1 MKKIISLLVL
11 TILILPTIAKA
22 ETSITEKFRPFL
34 ISVLGEERT
43 QKLIGK
49 DPTAPEVA
57 MPQIPVVDKSATSL
71 KVYQKAADINKVNP
85 EIEAKFNYAYILE
98 VFKATRQQEPNENDI
113 AKTMNIL
120 SQGGTRSG
128 VYRSLVLDETYGGM
142 ENWPRPVKKNSAEE
156 AILLFKKFVNKEY
169 KLKNFE
175 GMNIFTLKR
184 ILTENFLEVADAFEN
199 RADLEAWYAVFSS
212 EVAKKYPTMWQNE
225 TRKNTSAL
233 FHQEWASKVPAEH
246 IKSELI
252 IKLHTIFNTIN

>member
-1 MKKIISLLVL
+1 MKKFISIFVL
-11 TILILPTIAKA
+11 TILMIPTIASA

-34 ISVLGEERT
+34 VSVLGAERT

-49 DPTAPEVA
+49 DPNVSEVT
-57 MPQIPVVDKSATSL
+57 MPVIPLVDKSATSL
-71 KVYQKAADINKVNP
+71 KVYQKAADVNKVDP
-85 EIEAKFNYAYILE
+85 EVEAKFNYAYILE

-128 VYRSLVLDETYGGM
+128 VYRSLVLDATYGGM
-142 ENWPRPVKKNSAEE
+142 ENWPRPVKKTSAEE
-156 AILLFKKFVNKEY
+156 AISLFKTFINKEY

-175 GMNIFTLKR
+175 GMNVFTLKR
-184 ILTENFLEVADAFEN
+184 ILTENFLEVADAFEK
-199 RADLEAWYAVFSS
+199 REELEAWYAVFSS
-212 EVAKKYPTMWQNE
+212 DVAKKYPTMWQND

-233 FHQEWASKVPAEH
+233 FHQEWASKVPVEH

-252 IKLHTIFNTIN
+252 IKLHTLFNTIN